1 MPPFLLPTCRYDAY
15 NQASIRSCRGALMKH
30 LIPLFTVG
38 LLLFLLTACNNLGY
52 YSQSV
57 SGHLAIMS
65 ASRPIDELL
74 DDPEVSD
81 ILKQKLSQA
90 LEYRS
95 FASEVLLLPE
105 NDSYLSYADTGRS
118 AAVWNVVAAP
128 DDSLTPKQWCFAFV
142 GCLPYRGYYDQSEA
156 EAYAEELSTQGLDV
170 LTYGVPAYSTLG
182 WFDDPLLNTLIDLP
196 DWALAGIMFHEL
208 AHQLVYVEDDTN
220 FNEAFAQTVEEEG
233 RRRWLEQHGTEA
245 GRASFRIYS
254 DRQVEFQTMMQ
265 ETREKLLICYE
276 SAQEHT
282 ARLGC
287 KQTTLY
293 QMQRE
298 YALLKEAWGGY
309 AGYDYWFKP
318 RPNNAHFVSSNTYQ
332 HYVPAFEKLLQQ
344 QGGDLQ
350 RFYTEVERLADLS
363 QQERRRIMEGLI
375 GDEKPPL

>member
-30 LIPLFTVG
+30 LIPLFIAG

-57 SGHLAIMS
+57 SGHLSIMS

-95 FASEVLLLPE
+95 FASEVLLLPD

-142 GCLPYRGYYDQSEA
+142 GCLPYRGYYDQAEA
-156 EAYAEELSTQGLDV
+156 EAYAEELSAQSLDV

-208 AHQLVYVEDDTN
+208 AHQLVYVEDDTI

-233 RRRWLEQHGTEA
+233 RRRWLEQHGTDA
-245 GRASFRIYS
+245 GRASFQQFS
-254 DRQVEFQTMMQ
+254 VRQSEFQVLMQ
-265 ETREKLLICYE
+265 ETREKLLICYAPE
-276 SAQEHT
+276 QERH
-282 ARLGC
+282 ARLDC
-287 KQTTLY
+287 KQETIE
-293 QMQRE
+293 QMQRL
-298 YALLKEAWGGY
+298 YVLLKDSWAGY
-309 AGYDYWFKP
+309 AGYDDWLKP
-318 RPNNAHFVSSNTYQ
+318 RPNNAHFVSSHTYQ
-332 HYVPAFEKLLQQ
+332 HYVPAFEKLLRQE
-344 QGGDLQ
+344 GGDLQ
-350 RFYTEVERLADLS
+350 RFYVEIERLADLPLK
-363 QQERRRIMEGLI
+363 ERRQLMEGLLA
-375 GDEKPPL
+375 DEKQPL